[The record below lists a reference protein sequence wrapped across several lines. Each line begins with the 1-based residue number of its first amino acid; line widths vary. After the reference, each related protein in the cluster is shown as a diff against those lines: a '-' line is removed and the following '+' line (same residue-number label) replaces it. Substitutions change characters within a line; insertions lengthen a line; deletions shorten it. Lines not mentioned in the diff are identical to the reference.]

1 MIDTAQKA
9 VPGEERTFP
18 DGSTRKLESV
28 NHGVYR
34 WVSEGKGGSEQGRGT
49 GGGNSESAA
58 GATVPPVIEEEKPLQ
73 MINREEWM
81 KYNDYLTMDNPYIY
95 ITNYEEGLSIWLT
108 KVNELDGLRRILQT
122 EEQLY
127 QASREEEL
135 NNLEEFYV
143 KNNNYF
149 LSLQMYKMCA
159 LIQEISKYD
168 HSFDYEA
175 MIQQGASWKDFTDY
189 LEKAKQDE

>member
-28 NHGVYR
+28 THGVNR
-34 WVSEGKGGSEQGRGT
+34 WVSEGKGGSEQGGGT
-49 GGGNSESAA
+49 SSVGSQTA
-58 GATVPPVIEEEKPLQ
+58 GATVPPIIPEEKPLQ
-73 MINREEWM
+73 MINREEWIQ
-81 KYNDYLTMDNPYIY
+81 YNDYLTADNPYIY
-95 ITNYEEGLSIWLT
+95 ITNYEEGLSIWLS
-108 KVNELDGLRRILQT
+108 KIYELDGKRRIFQT

-127 QASREEEL
+127 QTSREEEL
-135 NNLEEFYV
+135 NNLEDSYV

-149 LSLQMYKMCA
+149 LALQMYKMCA

-175 MIQQGASWKDFTDY
+175 MLQQGASWKDFTDY